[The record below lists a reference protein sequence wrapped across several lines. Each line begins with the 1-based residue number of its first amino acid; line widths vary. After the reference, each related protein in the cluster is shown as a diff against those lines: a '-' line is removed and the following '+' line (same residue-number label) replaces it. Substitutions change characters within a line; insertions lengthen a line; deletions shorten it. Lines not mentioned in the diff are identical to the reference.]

1 MSGIFRNLLVTFFAL
16 FHWRSASLHARTEV
30 RFFVTFFDTGLSR
43 LKSDKYLQLA
53 EAAQIDFLIKT
64 ALMGSLLRKSY
75 GFVNLS
81 QLLRFVRPV
90 GTWQCVNVT
99 TQIIFA
105 DEKCAYFQHLFMM
118 GHDVCAEVLVK
129 MKFKNGNLTVTPATL
144 TGAFAGDKPVFLQRW
159 DEALAA
165 ASVASQ

>member
-1 MSGIFRNLLVTFFAL
+1 MSGIFRSLLVIFFAL
-16 FHWRSASLHARTEV
+16 FHWRSAPLHGRTEV
-30 RFFVTFFDTGLSR
+30 RFFVTPFDTGLSR

-64 ALMGSLLRKSY
+64 ALMGSLLRHGY

-81 QLLRFVRPV
+81 QLLRFARPV
-90 GTWQCVNVT
+90 GMWQCVNVT

-105 DEKCAYFQHLFMM
+105 DEKCAYFQHFFTM
-118 GHDVCAEVLVK
+118 GQDVCAEVLVK
-129 MKFKNGNLTVTPATL
+129 MKFKQANLTVAPVTL
-144 TGAFAGDKPVFLQRW
+144 TGAFAGDKPVFLRRW

-165 ASVASQ
+165 TSAASQ